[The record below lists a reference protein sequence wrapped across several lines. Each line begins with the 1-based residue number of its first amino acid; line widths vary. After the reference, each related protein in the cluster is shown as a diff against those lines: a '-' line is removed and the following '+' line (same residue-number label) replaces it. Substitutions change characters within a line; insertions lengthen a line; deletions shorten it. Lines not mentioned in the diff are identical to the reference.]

1 MVNHYNTPTS
11 TLILEILRTP
21 RNLEALMKL
30 RNMAVIIA
38 IGLVGCTLTGEP
50 PTPTEPI
57 PTIAEKDT
65 EVPTETL
72 TSIPTEEPTETPL
85 PTIISTSEI
94 GVISYKVSEV
104 DGMVQV
110 FVPQGEFEMGSD
122 DGWESEKPVHIV
134 ALTAYW
140 IDQTEVAN
148 TQYSLCVQAGACD
161 PPGSSGSFT
170 RNDYYNVLAYERYP
184 VINVSWYDAMAYC
197 EWAGRRLPTEA
208 EWEKA
213 ARGVDANIY
222 PWGADISCE
231 QANYI
236 DCVGDTSEMGSF
248 PSAPSPYGAL
258 DMAGNVWEWVA
269 DWYYVGFYN
278 DSPLVDPQGPDSGA
292 FKVVRG
298 GSWNDYEW
306 YLRTT
311 NRYSYFPDNKRVSIG
326 FRCAQD

>member
-1 MVNHYNTPTS
+1 
-11 TLILEILRTP
+11 
-21 RNLEALMKL
+21 MKL
-30 RNMAVIIA
+30 QFMAVIIA
-38 IGLVGCTLTGEP
+38 IGLVSCTSSGEP
-50 PTPTEPI
+50 PTPAEPTPATLEEETTVPNEGPTRI
-57 PTIAEKDT
+57 PTED
-65 EVPTETL
+65 PTVTPQPTL
-72 TSIPTEEPTETPL
+72 TSTPK
-85 PTIISTSEI
+85 II
-94 GVISYKVSEV
+94 VISSRVSEV

-110 FVPQGEFEMGSD
+110 FIPPGEFEMGND
-122 DGWESEKPVHIV
+122 EGWESEKPVHIV
-134 ALTAYW
+134 RLKAYW
-140 IDQTEVAN
+140 IDQTEVTNA
-148 TQYSLCVQAGACD
+148 QYSLCVQAGACD
-161 PPGSSGSFT
+161 PPGNSGSFT
-170 RNDYYNVLAYERYP
+170 RDDYYNALDFERYP

-236 DCVGDTSEMGSF
+236 DCIGDTSPVGSF
-248 PSAPSPYGAL
+248 PSAASPYGAL
-258 DMAGNVWEWVA
+258 DMAGNVWEWIA
-269 DWYYVGFYN
+269 DWYYIGYYG
-278 DSPLVDPQGPDSGA
+278 DSPLDYPQGPDSGA
-292 FKVVRG
+292 YRVVRG